1 MSSPTFR
8 SLLAV
13 PFLAAM
19 LAFPASAETNPEAAA
34 PKAEAGAEAAKADS
48 NAPVDPNAPP
58 AEPNA
63 VDTGAPA
70 ATPEKPKSTVLINI
84 DKSSQEMTVFVDG
97 VETYSWPV
105 STGRPEYATPSGNY
119 KPTSMNEMWYSK
131 QWDNSPMPHSIFF
144 MKDGHAI
151 HGTHEVKNLGKAAS
165 HGCVRLAPANASP
178 LFMLVKETGMENVDV
193 VLTGTTPGGEYP
205 AVASRGKQ
213 PGGYAYAV
221 PPWFDGGQ
229 YQYQQ
234 PQRRRGLFGRR
245 WFQQQQGYDPPRGG
259 NYYYPPRGLSPR
271 GY

>member
-1 MSSPTFR
+1 MRLPGVGFCATRVLNMRLLMSSPTFR

-63 VDTGAPA
+63 VDTAAPA
-70 ATPEKPKSTVLINI
+70 AAAAPEKPKSTVLINI

-144 MKDGHAI
+144 TDKGHAI
-151 HGTHEVKNLGKAAS
+151 HGSYDVKRLGRPAS
-165 HGCVRLAPANASP
+165 HGCVRLSPAHAAILFSLVRKSGLSNTKVVLNGGRIGPSAIARAKLQRVPAPEAAPPEQYSDAPAYADSP
-178 LFMLVKETGMENVDV
+178 SVQ
-193 VLTGTTPGGEYP
+193 P
-205 AVASRGKQ
+205 AE
-213 PGGYAYAV
+213 
-221 PPWFDGGQ
+221 
-229 YQYQQ
+229 
-234 PQRRRGLFGRR
+234 
-245 WFQQQQGYDPPRGG
+245 
-259 NYYYPPRGLSPR
+259 
-271 GY
+271 